1 MRKKC
6 MLVEAKGVNSHLLIE
21 LALLELEKELLP
33 QPRMTEF
40 QSTAPK
46 NKLTSK
52 DYRSIKISRKS
63 RSKNNLTDKTTIKKS
78 NK

>member
-1 MRKKC
+1 

-46 NKLTSK
+46 NKLTYK
-52 DYRSIKISRKS
+52 DYRSIKNRRKS
-63 RSKNNLTDKTTIKKS
+63 KSQNNHTANTTIKK
-78 NK
+78 

>member
-33 QPRMTEF
+33 QPHMTEF
-40 QSTAPK
+40 QSTAQK
-46 NKLTSK
+46 NKMTYK
-52 DYRSIKISRKS
+52 DYRFMKS
-63 RSKNNLTDKTTIKKS
+63 RRKKQIRIHTDKTTNKK
-78 NK
+78 

>member
-6 MLVEAKGVNSHLLIE
+6 MLVELKGVNSHLLIE

-40 QSTAPK
+40 QSTALK
-46 NKLTSK
+46 NKLTYK
-52 DYRSIKISRKS
+52 DYQFIKLSRKS
-63 RSKNNLTDKTTIKKS
+63 RPKNNHTHKTTIKK
-78 NK
+78 

>member
-6 MLVEAKGVNSHLLIE
+6 MLVEAKGVNSHLLIK

-46 NKLTSK
+46 NKLTYK

-63 RSKNNLTDKTTIKKS
+63 KSKNNHTDNTTIKK
-78 NK
+78 